1 MIDQLEYRTYEGNG
15 AKDAFTTLIETELGW
30 FEEFQIQSPF
40 LDLKRYKIVNTQ
52 PFASKQEALD
62 YINTNTP
69 FKMRPK
75 CAGCVIVKQQ
85 EELSYLFFKQEN
97 I

>member
-1 MIDQLEYRTYEGNG
+1 MTTQLEYRTHQGNG
-15 AKDAFTTLIETELGW
+15 AKDAFTTLMEVETGW

-52 PFASKQEALD
+52 PFNSKQEALD
-62 YINTNTP
+62 YINANTP
-69 FKMRPK
+69 FKMRAK
-75 CAGCVIVKQQ
+75 CAGCVIIKQQ
-85 EELSYLFFKQEN
+85 EELLYLFFKQEN

>member
-1 MIDQLEYRTYEGNG
+1 MTNELVYQTSIGDG
-15 AKDAFTTLIETELGW
+15 AKDAFLTLIEQESAWL
-30 FEEFQIQSPF
+30 EEHQIQSPF

-52 PFASKQEALD
+52 PFDSKQEALD

-69 FKMRPK
+69 FKMRAK

-85 EELSYLFFKQEN
+85 EELLYLFFKQEN